1 MNHRSGSHREAGGKI
16 FCTLADRVRRQERG
30 RPNRRTMPYTHY
42 TREDI
47 IPTDSLCLSTADAI
61 FPHPSLPFPP
71 PRLVRQ
77 HRVRRSG
84 QLPSG
89 HTGRCHL
96 EVFAPIRAVVDG
108 RSVDIRP
115 GSVRAPRVPFQPHPL
130 AGAGAG
136 ASLEEGEVLPLGRR
150 RVLDD
155 HHRPPDRRR
164 IRHVREE
171 GFSSSYTRYFPIDRP
186 RALPHCLWY
195 ILTYIDHNIFHR
207 SQFSAVNYFFGLP

>member
-1 MNHRSGSHREAGGKI
+1 MYFSGPGEEAGAWTTEPTNHAI
-16 FCTLADRVRRQERG
+16 HSLYPTLVIGG
-30 RPNRRTMPYTHY
+30 RISSRLTLSACPPSMRY
-42 TREDI
+42 
-47 IPTDSLCLSTADAI
+47 SLT
-61 FPHPSLPFPP
+61 PPSPP

-108 RSVDIRP
+108 RAVDIRP